1 MNLFEQAA
9 QAEIQ
14 AKAPLAVRM
23 RPRTLEEFVGQE
35 KIIGPGTLLR
45 RAIENDSLTSL
56 ILWGPPG
63 SGKTTL
69 AHIIANMTKAHF
81 ESLNAVLDGINDIRR
96 VVAAAKER
104 RIYYRQK
111 TVIFV
116 DEIHRWAKNIQDALL
131 PCVEEGLIT
140 LIGATVENPMFTVN
154 AALRSR
160 SRIVRLEP
168 LQEADILKL
177 LRRALEDK
185 ERGLGNLNVQV
196 EEAAL
201 KHFAQLA
208 NGDARVAL
216 NALEFAALTT
226 PPSEG
231 GKRYIS
237 LSVAEEAA
245 QKRAIL
251 YDRAGDQHYDVVSAW
266 IKSIRGSDPDAAIY
280 WLARMIYAG
289 EDPEFLARRLMVHA
303 AEDIGLADPQALVV
317 ATAAA
322 QAVERVGLPE
332 GRLILA
338 EATLYLALAPKSNSV
353 IKAMDSA
360 LAAVEKEQAP
370 PVPRHLRDAS
380 YSGAAA
386 LGHGQG
392 YKYPHN
398 YPGGWVEQRYLP
410 AALEGKV
417 FYVPSPYGQE
427 KELSRAWQERCG
439 KKPTNP

>member
-9 QAEIQ
+9 QAELRS
-14 AKAPLAVRM
+14 KAPLAVRM
-23 RPRTLEEFVGQE
+23 RPRTLDEFVGQE
-35 KIIGPGTLLR
+35 AIVGPGTLLR
-45 RAIENDSLTSL
+45 RAIESDSLTSL

-69 AHIIANMTKAHF
+69 AHIIANMTRAHF
-81 ESLNAVLDGINDIRR
+81 ESLHAALDGISDIRR
-96 VVAAAKER
+96 VVTAAKER
-104 RIYYRQK
+104 RVYYRQR
-111 TVIFV
+111 TLIFV

-131 PCVEEGLIT
+131 PYVEEGLIT

-168 LQEADILKL
+168 LQEEEILKL

-185 ERGLGNLNVQV
+185 ERGLGSMDLEV

-201 KHFAQLA
+201 RHFARLA
-208 NGDARVAL
+208 DGDARVAL

-226 PPSEG
+226 PPSKDG
-231 GKRYIS
+231 RRYVT
-237 LSVAEEAA
+237 LAVAEEAA
-245 QKRAIL
+245 QKKVVL
-251 YDRAGDQHYDVVSAW
+251 YDRDGDQHYDVVSAW
-266 IKSIRGSDPDAAIY
+266 IKSIRGSDPDAAVY

-289 EDPEFLARRLMVHA
+289 EDPAFLARRLMVHA

-317 ATAAA
+317 AASAA

-353 IKAMDSA
+353 IKAIDGA
-360 LAAVEKEQAP
+360 LAAVEKEETS
-370 PVPRHLRDAS
+370 PVPQHLRDAS
-380 YSGAAA
+380 YPGAAA
-386 LGHGQG
+386 LGHGRG

-398 YPGGWVEQRYLP
+398 YPNGWVEQRYLP
-410 AALEGKV
+410 AALEGRA
-417 FYVPSPYGQE
+417 FYIPSPHG
-427 KELSRAWQERCG
+427 KERELNRAWQERCG
-439 KKPTNP
+439 KKVRDG

>member
-9 QAEIQ
+9 QEELKKQ
-14 AKAPLAVRM
+14 APLAVRM
-23 RPRTLEEFVGQE
+23 RPRNLEEFVGQE
-35 KIIGPGTLLR
+35 KVLGPGTLLR
-45 RAIENDSLTSL
+45 RAIENDTITSL

-69 AHIIANMTKAHF
+69 AHIIANTTKAHF
-81 ESLNAVLDGINDIRR
+81 ESLHASLDGITDIRR
-96 VVAAAKER
+96 VVEKAKER
-104 RIYYRQK
+104 RIYLRQK
-111 TVIFV
+111 TVVFV

-131 PCVEEGLIT
+131 PWVEEGVII

-154 AALRSR
+154 PALRSR

-168 LQEADILKL
+168 LREEDILKL

-185 ERGLGNLNVQV
+185 ERGLGDLNVEV
-196 EEAAL
+196 EEQAL
-201 KHFAQLA
+201 KYLA
-208 NGDARVAL
+208 RVAEGDARIAL

-226 PPSEG
+226 PPAPDG
-231 GKRYIS
+231 RRYVS
-237 LSVAEEAA
+237 LAVVEEAM
-245 QKRAIL
+245 QTKPIL
-251 YDRAGDQHYDVVSAW
+251 YDRDGDQHYDIVSAW

-289 EDPEFLARRLMVHA
+289 EDPLFLARRLMIHA

-353 IKAMDSA
+353 YKAIDSA
-360 LAAVEKEQAP
+360 LEEVKKGGNVS
-370 PVPRHLRDAS
+370 VPLHLRDAS
-380 YSGAAA
+380 YPGAQA
-386 LGHGQG
+386 LGHGKG

-398 YPGGWVEQRYLP
+398 FPGGWVEQRYLP
-410 AALEGKV
+410 PSLEGKV
-417 FYVPSPYGQE
+417 FYHPSPYGKE
-427 KELSRAWQERCG
+427 KELVLAFKERCG
-439 KKPTNP
+439 KKPSKP